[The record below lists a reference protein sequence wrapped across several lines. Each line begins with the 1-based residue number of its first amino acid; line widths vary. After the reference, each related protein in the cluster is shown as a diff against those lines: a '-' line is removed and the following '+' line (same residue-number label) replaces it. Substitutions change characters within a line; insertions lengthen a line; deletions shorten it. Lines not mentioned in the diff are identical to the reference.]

1 MRWVGAQVEQQ
12 QSGSV
17 SDPSSPDGST
27 STLSSSVGGQ
37 HRPGL
42 VGSKRLVDDVE
53 QDHSRVPLKR
63 RQSAQGSVGSRP
75 FHIPLDFRRSA
86 ETDDSALLFSNDQ
99 RLKGGLVRLPSSTAR
114 SRSLS
119 QARSGRPSTTAYTR
133 AFPTP
138 LAAPVARR
146 GFSAPTNES
155 LSGPSPSLEP
165 RSGAAH

>member
-1 MRWVGAQVEQQ
+1 MGAQVEQQ

-27 STLSSSVGGQ
+27 STLSSSVGGGQ
-37 HRPGL
+37 HGSGL
-42 VGSKRLVDDVE
+42 VGSKRSVDHVE

-63 RQSAQGSVGSRP
+63 RQSEQCSFGSRP
-75 FHIPLDFRRSA
+75 FHFPLGFRRSA
-86 ETDDSALLFSNDQ
+86 ERLTTLPPSSSIDQ

-119 QARSGRPSTTAYTR
+119 QARSGRPSTTAYTS
-133 AFPTP
+133 AYPTP

-146 GFSAPTNES
+146 GFSTPTNES
-155 LSGPSPSLEP
+155 LSGPSPSLDP